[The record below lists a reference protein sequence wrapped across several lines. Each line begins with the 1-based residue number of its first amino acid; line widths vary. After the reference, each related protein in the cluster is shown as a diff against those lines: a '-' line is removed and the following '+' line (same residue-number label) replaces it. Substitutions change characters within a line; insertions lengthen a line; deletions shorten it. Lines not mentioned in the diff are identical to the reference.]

1 MKLTQRML
9 SVSKRT
15 LIGATIFAAT
25 LPAIAAEKWKIQS
38 HLPTGH
44 KVFQAEQDFVDNVN
58 VMLGGR
64 LTLELLAG
72 NAVVPANET
81 IDGIGYG
88 VIDGDITSPAYF
100 AGRDK
105 GFAMMADLIGGYD
118 NWQQA
123 FAWCEFGG
131 GKELFQKI
139 YDKYDIHFV
148 GCANSGLES
157 LVAKKPMRSVE
168 DFKGV
173 KIRAPQGLASSLFT
187 KMGAVPVNMGMAD
200 IYTSMEKGVIDAS
213 DISSY
218 SMNAALGFHD
228 IANYP
233 IVDFHSLPV
242 LSMSV
247 SKKKWNA
254 QPADIQAIVTTAYR
268 DLAVQINL
276 TELVEVNDVKKA
288 DAAKGVEAIYWS
300 DEEKS
305 KMRKLAR
312 ESWEEAA
319 KESPLAK
326 EAYESHVAFMKKI
339 GLLEP

>member
-1 MKLTQRML
+1 MKTTKKLLSLTR
-9 SVSKRT
+9 KT
-15 LIGATIFAAT
+15 LIGAGICALA
-25 LPAIAAEKWKIQS
+25 LPAIAEEMWQIQS

-44 KVFQAEQDFVDNVN
+44 KVFQAEKDFIDNVN

-64 LTLELLAG
+64 LTLKLLAG

-81 IDGIGYG
+81 IDAIGYG

-105 GFAMMADLIGGYD
+105 GFAMMADLIGGYE

-123 FAWCEFGG
+123 FAWCEYGG

-157 LVAKKPMRSVE
+157 LVAKEPIRSVE
-168 DFKGV
+168 DFEGV
-173 KIRAPQGLASSLFT
+173 KVRAPQGLASALFT
-187 KMGAVPVNMGMAD
+187 KMGALPVNMGMAD
-200 IYTSMEKGVIDAS
+200 IYTAMEKGVIDAS

-218 SMNAALGFHD
+218 TMNSALGFHD
-228 IANYP
+228 IAKYP

-247 SKKKWNA
+247 SKEKWDA

-268 DLAVQINL
+268 DLALQINL
-276 TELVEVNDVKKA
+276 TELVDVNNVKKA
-288 DAAKGVEAIYWS
+288 DVAKGVEPIYWS

-305 KMRKLAR
+305 KMRELAR
-312 ESWEEAA
+312 ETWEEAS
-319 KESPLAK
+319 KESELAK

-339 GLLEP
+339 GLL